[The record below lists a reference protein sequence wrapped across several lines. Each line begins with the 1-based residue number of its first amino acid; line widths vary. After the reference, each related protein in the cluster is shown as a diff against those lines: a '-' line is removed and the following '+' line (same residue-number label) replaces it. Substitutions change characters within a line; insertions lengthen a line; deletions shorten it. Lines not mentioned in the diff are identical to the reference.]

1 MTMTDKD
8 IVYYWRYYRREF
20 PAEAIRT
27 LAAVNNVS
35 EEEIK
40 KILIKYKAMKEEKP
54 VRNYKKHT
62 AEEKETVKQL
72 YKEGKS
78 KSEIQ
83 QLTGVPKSTIRNILG
98 ADEKEIEPA
107 QQDAEHAQE
116 NINNESIPQAT
127 ENVNTICYYK
137 ILTQSLDS
145 ITRILPQAKIIYVA
159 ANNEEKYAIIDLKFQ
174 NNDISVKVEVNND
187 EDI

>member
-8 IVYYWRYYRREF
+8 IVYYWRYYRKKF
-20 PAEAIRT
+20 PAEAVRT
-27 LAAVNNVS
+27 LAVINKVS

-54 VRNYKKHT
+54 VRNYKKRT

-83 QLTGVPKSTIRNILG
+83 QLTEILKSTIRSIL
-98 ADEKEIEPA
+98 ASAEKEKEPA

-127 ENVNTICYYK
+127 ENVNTVCYTQ
-137 ILTQSLDS
+137 ILAR
-145 ITRILPQAKIIYVA
+145 ITESAARILPQAKIIYVVA
-159 ANNEEKYAIIDLKFQ
+159 SDKYKYANLEFEGPNGEKYS
-174 NNDISVKVEVNND
+174 ISVNGEAQQ
-187 EDI
+187 

>member
-8 IVYYWRYYRREF
+8 IVYYWRYYRGEF

-27 LAAVNNVS
+27 LAVINKVS

-54 VRNYKKHT
+54 VRNYKKRT

-72 YKEGKS
+72 YKERKS

-98 ADEKEIEPA
+98 ADEKEKEPA
-107 QQDAEHAQE
+107 RQDAEQAQE

-127 ENVNTICYYK
+127 ENVNTVCYDH
-137 ILTQSLDS
+137 ILTQL
-145 ITRILPQAKIIYVA
+145 IECAGRILPQAQIIDVSASNKYKY
-159 ANNEEKYAIIDLKFQ
+159 ANLEFEGPNGEKYS
-174 NNDISVKVEVNND
+174 ISVNGEAQQ
-187 EDI
+187 